1 MHWCL
6 LLIITMYFFMN
17 LCTIFGPKSFF
28 SKALIIRLFLVYLF
42 ICLNKNS
49 TTQLFILIRFKS
61 NNNLLRKYQS
71 RFLEP
76 TYWLRALVTLLTTCK
91 PRQTKILLH
100 SVFRQ
105 KQISSQIVPTTT
117 MTYKTEKP
125 QTICNRPHST
135 ILKLHFTS
143 KTCIQSEGPF
153 MYYVSKFSDFFD
165 PPPLSPAWWKHKCK
179 TENKQNLPLSDH
191 PTHPYKWLRNTW
203 MDPHHI
209 SRASSI
215 SSCSLLKYL
224 KYKFSK
230 IEMMQHNKLCVR
242 PCQGAI
248 HKWQKNH
255 PKRTKKASKVSHLL
269 TKWQFVQ
276 CYFFHFDTK
285 GLGFYRSYLI
295 NITLI

>member
-1 MHWCL
+1 
-6 LLIITMYFFMN
+6 MYFFMN

-42 ICLNKNS
+42 ICSNKNS

-153 MYYVSKFSDFFD
+153 MYYVSKFSDF
-165 PPPLSPAWWKHKCK
+165 L
-179 TENKQNLPLSDH
+179 T
-191 PTHPYKWLRNTW
+191 
-203 MDPHHI
+203 PHHPLP
-209 SRASSI
+209 
-215 SSCSLLKYL
+215 SL
-224 KYKFSK
+224 
-230 IEMMQHNKLCVR
+230 M
-242 PCQGAI
+242 
-248 HKWQKNH
+248 
-255 PKRTKKASKVSHLL
+255 KA
-269 TKWQFVQ
+269 
-276 CYFFHFDTK
+276 
-285 GLGFYRSYLI
+285 
-295 NITLI
+295 

>member
-42 ICLNKNS
+42 TRLNKNS

-61 NNNLLRKYQS
+61 NNNLQRKYQS

-153 MYYVSKFSDFFD
+153 MYYVSKFSDFFA
-165 PPPLSPAWWKHKCK
+165 PLSPLLY
-179 TENKQNLPLSDH
+179 ESINLRLKSRICH
-191 PTHPYKWLRNTW
+191 FLTTLPTPINDY
-203 MDPHHI
+203 
-209 SRASSI
+209 
-215 SSCSLLKYL
+215 
-224 KYKFSK
+224 
-230 IEMMQHNKLCVR
+230 V
-242 PCQGAI
+242 I
-248 HKWQKNH
+248 HGW
-255 PKRTKKASKVSHLL
+255 TL
-269 TKWQFVQ
+269 TTSAELPQ
-276 CYFFHFDTK
+276 
-285 GLGFYRSYLI
+285 
-295 NITLI
+295 

>member
-1 MHWCL
+1 
-6 LLIITMYFFMN
+6 MYFFMN

-42 ICLNKNS
+42 ICSNKNS

-165 PPPLSPAWWKHKCK
+165 PPPSP
-179 TENKQNLPLSDH
+179 LPFESINVRLKRSRICH
-191 PTHPYKWLRNTW
+191 FLTTLPTPINDY
-203 MDPHHI
+203 
-209 SRASSI
+209 
-215 SSCSLLKYL
+215 
-224 KYKFSK
+224 
-230 IEMMQHNKLCVR
+230 V
-242 PCQGAI
+242 I
-248 HKWQKNH
+248 HGW
-255 PKRTKKASKVSHLL
+255 TL
-269 TKWQFVQ
+269 TTSAELPQ
-276 CYFFHFDTK
+276 
-285 GLGFYRSYLI
+285 
-295 NITLI
+295 

>member
-1 MHWCL
+1 MDQSH
-6 LLIITMYFFMN
+6 
-17 LCTIFGPKSFF
+17 FF

-42 ICLNKNS
+42 IHSSKTS
-49 TTQLFILIRFKS
+49 TTTQLFILIRFKS
-61 NNNLLRKYQS
+61 NNNLQRKYQS
-71 RFLEP
+71 GFLEP

-100 SVFRQ
+100 PVFRQ

-153 MYYVSKFSDFFD
+153 MHYVSIFSDFLT
-165 PPPLSPAWWKHKCK
+165 PHLSPAWWKHKCK
-179 TENKQNLPLSDH
+179 TEKKQNLPLSDD

-215 SSCSLLKYL
+215 SSCSL
-224 KYKFSK
+224 F
-230 IEMMQHNKLCVR
+230 
-242 PCQGAI
+242 
-248 HKWQKNH
+248 
-255 PKRTKKASKVSHLL
+255 KVS
-269 TKWQFVQ
+269 QVQ
-276 CYFFHFDTK
+276 VLKNWNDATQQIVCQ
-285 GLGFYRSYLI
+285 
-295 NITLI
+295 TLPGGHP

>member
-1 MHWCL
+1 
-6 LLIITMYFFMN
+6 MN

-42 ICLNKNS
+42 IRLNKNS

-61 NNNLLRKYQS
+61 NNNLLQKYQS

-165 PPPLSPAWWKHKCK
+165 PPSSPLPYESINVRLKRSRICHFL
-179 TENKQNLPLSDH
+179 TTLPTPIND
-191 PTHPYKWLRNTW
+191 YV
-203 MDPHHI
+203 I
-209 SRASSI
+209 
-215 SSCSLLKYL
+215 
-224 KYKFSK
+224 
-230 IEMMQHNKLCVR
+230 
-242 PCQGAI
+242 QG
-248 HKWQKNH
+248 W
-255 PKRTKKASKVSHLL
+255 TL
-269 TKWQFVQ
+269 TTSAELPQ
-276 CYFFHFDTK
+276 
-285 GLGFYRSYLI
+285 
-295 NITLI
+295 

>member
-1 MHWCL
+1 MKQIEVKSSTVPWSQDP
-6 LLIITMYFFMN
+6 
-17 LCTIFGPKSFF
+17 IFGTKPLAVLCYHFDQESKNYTYQIIMLHRTYIFYALVLIVNNYYVFFLWFCVPYLDQSHFF

-61 NNNLLRKYQS
+61 NNNLLRRKYQS

-76 TYWLRALVTLLTTCK
+76 TYWLRALVTLLTICK

-143 KTCIQSEGPF
+143 KTCIQSEGPSGH
-153 MYYVSKFSDFFD
+153 V
-165 PPPLSPAWWKHKCK
+165 
-179 TENKQNLPLSDH
+179 
-191 PTHPYKWLRNTW
+191 LR
-203 MDPHHI
+203 
-209 SRASSI
+209 
-215 SSCSLLKYL
+215 
-224 KYKFSK
+224 
-230 IEMMQHNKLCVR
+230 
-242 PCQGAI
+242 
-248 HKWQKNH
+248 
-255 PKRTKKASKVSHLL
+255 
-269 TKWQFVQ
+269 
-276 CYFFHFDTK
+276 
-285 GLGFYRSYLI
+285 
-295 NITLI
+295 

>member
-1 MHWCL
+1 LDQSH
-6 LLIITMYFFMN
+6 
-17 LCTIFGPKSFF
+17 FF

-42 ICLNKNS
+42 ICSNKNS

-61 NNNLLRKYQS
+61 NNNLLLKYQL

-143 KTCIQSEGPF
+143 KTCIQSEGPS
-153 MYYVSKFSDFFD
+153 MYYVSTVTDFFD
-165 PPPLSPAWWKHKCK
+165 PPLPSLMNYKCK
-179 TENKQNLPLSDH
+179 TEKKQNLPFSDH
-191 PTHPYKWLRNTW
+191 PTHPYK
-203 MDPHHI
+203 
-209 SRASSI
+209 
-215 SSCSLLKYL
+215 
-224 KYKFSK
+224 
-230 IEMMQHNKLCVR
+230 
-242 PCQGAI
+242 
-248 HKWQKNH
+248 
-255 PKRTKKASKVSHLL
+255 
-269 TKWQFVQ
+269 
-276 CYFFHFDTK
+276 
-285 GLGFYRSYLI
+285 
-295 NITLI
+295 

>member
-1 MHWCL
+1 
-6 LLIITMYFFMN
+6 MN

-42 ICLNKNS
+42 ICSNKNS
-49 TTQLFILIRFKS
+49 TTQLFILI
-61 NNNLLRKYQS
+61 LLLKYQS
-71 RFLEP
+71 KFLEP

-153 MYYVSKFSDFFD
+153 MYYVSKFSDFST
-165 PPPLSPAWWKHKCK
+165 PPPLP
-179 TENKQNLPLSDH
+179 
-191 PTHPYKWLRNTW
+191 
-203 MDPHHI
+203 
-209 SRASSI
+209 
-215 SSCSLLKYL
+215 SL
-224 KYKFSK
+224 
-230 IEMMQHNKLCVR
+230 M
-242 PCQGAI
+242 
-248 HKWQKNH
+248 
-255 PKRTKKASKVSHLL
+255 KA
-269 TKWQFVQ
+269 
-276 CYFFHFDTK
+276 
-285 GLGFYRSYLI
+285 
-295 NITLI
+295 